1 MLREAYPHPSL
12 PPATRG
18 ARRTP
23 FLLTTALRGVLQW
36 SEVGAMALISLHREA
51 TPRVG

>member
-1 MLREAYPHPSL
+1 MLREAYPRSSFALTAP
-12 PPATRG
+12 RG
-18 ARRTP
+18 P
-23 FLLTTALRGVLQW
+23 FQW